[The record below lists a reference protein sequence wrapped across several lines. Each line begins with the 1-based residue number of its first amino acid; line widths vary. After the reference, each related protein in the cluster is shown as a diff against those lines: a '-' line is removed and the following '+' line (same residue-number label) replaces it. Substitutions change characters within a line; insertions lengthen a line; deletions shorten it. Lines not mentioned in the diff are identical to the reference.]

1 VTIALRLLCYIF
13 GLRTGPTGPLDRTE
27 EFKNMKPASLI
38 AIVPLMLAVTG
49 LAQAQTACVYPQ
61 APQTFPDGKIASKE
75 EMVTGQAAVKTYAT
89 AVQDTYLP
97 CLEKEKVDSIAKLDA
112 ADEGYAQKKLALE
125 EIHAK
130 KHNAALD
137 ELQAVADR
145 WKEEITEFK
154 AQEKKE

>member
-1 VTIALRLLCYIF
+1 
-13 GLRTGPTGPLDRTE
+13 
-27 EFKNMKPASLI
+27 MKLASI
-38 AIVPLMLAVTG
+38 VAVVPLMLAVTG

-61 APQTFPDGKIASKE
+61 APQTFPDGATAPKE
-75 EMVTGQAAVKTYAT
+75 DMVAGQASIKTYAT
-89 AVQDTYLP
+89 AVQETYLP
-97 CLEKEKVDSIAKLDA
+97 CLEKEKVDAIAKLDA
-112 ADEGYAQKKLALE
+112 ADEAYAQKKLALE

-154 AQEKKE
+154 ARDKK

>member
-1 VTIALRLLCYIF
+1 
-13 GLRTGPTGPLDRTE
+13 
-27 EFKNMKPASLI
+27 MKPASI
-38 AIVPLMLAVTG
+38 VAVVPLMLAVTG

-61 APQTFPDGKIASKE
+61 APQTFPDGATAPKE
-75 EMVTGQAAVKTYAT
+75 DMVTGQASIKTYAS
-89 AVQDTYLP
+89 AVQETYLP

-112 ADEGYAQKKLALE
+112 ADEAYAQKKLALE

-154 AQEKKE
+154 ARDKQ

>member
-1 VTIALRLLCYIF
+1 
-13 GLRTGPTGPLDRTE
+13 
-27 EFKNMKPASLI
+27 MKPASI
-38 AIVPLMLAVTG
+38 VAVVPLMLALTG

-61 APQTFPDGKIASKE
+61 APQTFPDGATAPKE
-75 EMVTGQAAVKTYAT
+75 DMVTGQASVKTYAT
-89 AVQDTYLP
+89 AVQETYLP

-112 ADEGYAQKKLALE
+112 ADEAYAQKKLALE

-154 AQEKKE
+154 ARDKQ

>member
-1 VTIALRLLCYIF
+1 
-13 GLRTGPTGPLDRTE
+13 
-27 EFKNMKPASLI
+27 MKPASLV
-38 AIVPLMLAVTG
+38 AILPLMLAVTG

-61 APQTFPDGKIASKE
+61 APQTFPDGATAPKE
-75 EMVTGQAAVKTYAT
+75 DMVAGQGAIKTYASS
-89 AVQDTYLP
+89 VQDTYLP

-112 ADEGYAQKKLALE
+112 ADEAYAQKKLALE

-145 WKEEITEFK
+145 WKEEIIEFK
-154 AQEKKE
+154 ARDKQ

>member
-1 VTIALRLLCYIF
+1 
-13 GLRTGPTGPLDRTE
+13 
-27 EFKNMKPASLI
+27 MKPASI
-38 AIVPLMLAVTG
+38 VAVVPLMLAVTG

-61 APQTFPDGKIASKE
+61 APQTFPDGATAPKE
-75 EMVTGQAAVKTYAT
+75 DMVAGQASIKTYAT
-89 AVQDTYLP
+89 AVQETYLP

-112 ADEGYAQKKLALE
+112 ADEAYAQKKLALE

-145 WKEEITEFK
+145 WKEEITEYK
-154 AQEKKE
+154 ARDKQ

>member
-1 VTIALRLLCYIF
+1 
-13 GLRTGPTGPLDRTE
+13 
-27 EFKNMKPASLI
+27 MKPASLI

-61 APQTFPDGKIASKE
+61 APQTFPDGATAPKE
-75 EMVTGQAAVKTYAT
+75 EMVAGQTSVKTYAT

-145 WKEEITEFK
+145 WKEEITEYK
-154 AQEKKE
+154 ARD

>member
-1 VTIALRLLCYIF
+1 
-13 GLRTGPTGPLDRTE
+13 
-27 EFKNMKPASLI
+27 MKPAPLI

-75 EMVTGQAAVKTYAT
+75 EMVTGQSAVKAYAT

-112 ADEGYAQKKLALE
+112 AEEGYAQKKLALE

>member
-154 AQEKKE
+154 AQDKKE